1 MLTIGVICITLS
13 VMGSK
18 QIKAVGY
25 YRVSTLLGQSVDNQA
40 VPIREY
46 CKIRGYELGDEYSDE
61 GVSGAKDRRP
71 ALDRLIKDARAG
83 KFNVLIV
90 AALDRLGR
98 NVKHLLTMLDE
109 LDSIGVT
116 FVSLRE
122 GFDAG
127 TPQGRM
133 IMTILGAFAEMEREI
148 TRTRIRESLAAKK
161 LMAKQS
167 GSSWRCGRPPV
178 VNDEIIQQ
186 VLELRADGLSVRAIE
201 ARLNKVISRASV
213 ERILKSHCHKTVKTN
228 ESKNSMISALE
239 TDKNDPSKPLGF
251 VTVDEKSTKGTG

>member
-1 MLTIGVICITLS
+1 MST
-13 VMGSK
+13 K
-18 QIKAVGY
+18 QIRAVGY

-46 CKIRGYELGDEYSDE
+46 CKIRGFELNNEYSDE

-122 GFDAG
+122 GFDAS

-161 LMAKQS
+161 IMAKQS
-167 GSSWRCGRPPV
+167 GSGWRCGRPTV
-178 VNDEIIQQ
+178 VNDEIIKQ
-186 VLELRADGLSVRAIE
+186 VLELRSDGLSVRAIE
-201 ARLNKVISRASV
+201 ARLNKIISRASV
-213 ERILKSHCHKTVKTN
+213 ERILKAHSHKTSEQIHSKT
-228 ESKNSMISALE
+228 SMISTLE
-239 TDKNDPSKPLGF
+239 NENSDTSKPLGF
-251 VTVDEKSTKGTG
+251 VTATNGKAAKG